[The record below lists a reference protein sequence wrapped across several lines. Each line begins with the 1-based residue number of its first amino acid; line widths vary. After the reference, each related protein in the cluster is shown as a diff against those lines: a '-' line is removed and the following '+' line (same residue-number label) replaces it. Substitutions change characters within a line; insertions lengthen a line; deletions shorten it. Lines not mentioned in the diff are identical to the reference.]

1 MKLLSI
7 ITLFSVLAVTA
18 PTARELSASQV
29 EKREVGEVST
39 DYIFTDDPSEGSK
52 TGQKK
57 REVGE
62 VSTDYIFTDDP
73 SDGSKTSQKKR

>member
-18 PTARELSASQV
+18 PTARELSASV